1 MYTFNSR
8 VRYSEVT
15 KEQTLDLYSILNYFQ
30 DCSNFQ
36 SADLGVGVQYLTE
49 HQRAWLL
56 SSWQIELLRAPRL
69 FESISVGTWPYDFKG
84 LYGYRNFVLYNESRG
99 HEVAACAN
107 SIWFLIDTQTG
118 RPTRIMP
125 EDSAP
130 YILEPPYPME
140 YAPRKIALPEGSS
153 SPQPKASVCGIPAQT
168 ADCAAARKT
177 DACPQA
183 SDSAAP
189 VCPPVTVTK
198 TFLDTNNHVNN
209 GQYVR
214 LAEAC
219 LPEDFAIHS
228 MRAEYRRA
236 AVLGDVICPAVLSSG
251 PKHYYVSL
259 NNTDGNAYA
268 VVEFIAK

>member
-15 KEQTLDLYSILNYFQ
+15 KDQTMDLYSILNYFQ

-36 SADLGVGVQYLTE
+36 SADLGVGVQYLLE

-56 SSWQIELLRAPRL
+56 SSWQVELLQAPLL

-99 HEVAACAN
+99 HEIAACAN
-107 SIWFLIDTQTG
+107 SIWFLIDTQSG

-125 EDSAP
+125 EDAAP
-130 YILEPPYPME
+130 YTMEPPYPME
-140 YAPRKIALPEGSS
+140 YAPRKITLPE
-153 SPQPKASVCGIPAQT
+153 
-168 ADCAAARKT
+168 
-177 DACPQA
+177 CPQ
-183 SDSAAP
+183 SPDSAVTVSAY
-189 VCPPVTVTK
+189 PPITVTK
-198 TFLDTNNHVNN
+198 MLLDTNNHVNN

-214 LAEAC
+214 LAESC
-219 LPEDFAIHS
+219 LPEGFFIRS

-236 AVLGDVICPAVLSSG
+236 AVLGDIICPLLTLCADA
-251 PKHYYVSL
+251 KHCYVAL
-259 NNTDGNAYA
+259 NDAGGNTYA
-268 VVEFIAK
+268 IIEFIAN